1 MYKMSRYDNERCESI
16 LKGFRLNWMNLRDA
30 DSGKILWQ
38 STNDFSVPKVEHEAY
53 VPKKILKCKSI
64 SREINFSS
72 EQPLENFWLEQ
83 EVFLRDQPIE
93 NWSFEFG
100 FVIPGSTNTWQSL
113 IQSDTADRMI
123 PAKVL
128 SGNVVIVTHFYDG
141 NLLVSESKVRIFYV

>member
-1 MYKMSRYDNERCESI
+1 MYKMGHEKSESI
-16 LKGFRLNWMNLRDA
+16 LKGFKLNWMNLRDA

-38 STNDFSVPKVEHEAY
+38 STDDFSVPDIEHEAH
-53 VPKKILKCKSI
+53 VPRKILKCKSV

-72 EQPLENFWLEQ
+72 KEQLENFWLEQ
-83 EVFLRDQPIE
+83 EVFLRDQSIE

-113 IQSDTADRMI
+113 IQSDSADRMI

-141 NLLVSESKVRIFYV
+141 DLLVSKSKVRIFYV